1 MKNYLLSITFLF
13 SCFTSYTQPQTLNG
27 ILLDAPKGFV
37 KTGDYKW
44 QQNDDIIMV
53 MSLEGELPQEKH
65 LGVLKSIQEQTKN
78 TTFIKNESIHL
89 SGKDYS
95 CTYHLGDNGLILIA
109 VLVVRDGFSYILL
122 CGVNPTQYEGSEE
135 ELVDKALSRVQFLRT
150 YMITKIVYG

>member
-1 MKNYLLSITFLF
+1 
-13 SCFTSYTQPQTLNG
+13 
-27 ILLDAPKGFV
+27 
-37 KTGDYKW
+37 
-44 QQNDDIIMV
+44 